1 MTFYANL
8 SIKNKLIVGYA
19 VILLCCVLIGFSV

>member
-8 SIKNKLIVGYA
+8 QHQNKLIVGYA